1 MEGVKFTFDEKQGVY
16 FFLINELSDAL
27 KVHIRTNLVSICEG
41 EYHSEKFSAFHTYEI
56 TLKTF
61 LERFQPKADTTKIGM
76 VGELLCHLLLP
87 IKMSNYLRASP
98 YFNMEEN
105 SIKKGH
111 DLIFFDKNSSELWI
125 TEVKSG
131 EKGAVENTT
140 IKTTDL
146 LGTAGRDLI
155 SKLNGS
161 GTNLWRNAL
170 KGMDSVI
177 RDGISKDVIVK
188 ELSEYQKRTVGDV
201 QKSEEYNVILT
212 SNVFHDT
219 DESIVFDEVLA
230 WTDSYSNRDR
240 FKNIIFLSIQKG
252 TYQKI
257 VDFLESELS
266 ENTSGVA

>member
-1 MEGVKFTFDEKQGVY
+1 MEGVEFTFDDEQGVY
-16 FFLINELSDAL
+16 LFLVNDLSNSL
-27 KVHIRTNLVSICEG
+27 KDYIRQNLVSICEG
-41 EYHSEKFSAFHTYEI
+41 EYHSEKFSAFHTYKL

-61 LERFQPKADTTKIGM
+61 LERFEPKADTTKVGM
-76 VGELLCHLLLP
+76 IGELLCHLLLP
-87 IKMSNYLRASP
+87 IKMNNYLRASP

-111 DLIFFDKNSSELWI
+111 DLLFFDKNSSELWI

-131 EKGAVENTT
+131 EKGSVESSTR
-140 IKTTDL
+140 KTTDL
-146 LGTAGRDLI
+146 LGVAGRDLI
-155 SKLNGS
+155 NKLNGS

-177 RDGISKDVIVK
+177 KDGVSKDVIVN
-188 ELSEYQKRTVGDV
+188 ELSEYQARTINDE

-212 SNVFHDT
+212 SNVFH
-219 DESIVFDEVLA
+219 EIGEPIVFEEVLA
-230 WTDSYSNRDR
+230 WADSYSNRGK

-257 VDFLESELS
+257 VEFLESELPVS
-266 ENTSGVA
+266 DDGVA